1 MKYLFSLPVVA
12 LLPFFSFETQAADIG
27 AGCTVPTATGER
39 IMVQN
44 AAQFT
49 AALAKVNP
57 GDRIILNDG
66 VYVGNFKLA
75 RSGTPTEPIVIFA
88 RKRMFARI
96 DGTLTLAGNDTWAS
110 GLMITGKNAQ
120 VTMTGDRSRLI
131 RSKISGRR
139 DPANTK
145 YGTIMIGMMGKDQH
159 LGCND
164 ISDTNG
170 RAISTATG
178 RSTGARIYRNY
189 IHDQFVSPAYKNQ
202 TAHEAL
208 QLGQTQGTGG
218 DGATCRTPLNATV
231 HHNLFY
237 RWNHSG
243 DNENETVSIKSSN
256 NNIYQNTFIQTR
268 LIMNRFGNNNTIQ
281 SNWIEQGVTNGLN
294 GIAVK
299 GDNTRIIGNMI
310 KLAANAGIYIQT
322 GNQTMDYRSAHRLNL
337 DVPKGMTMAT
347 VWDNTTD
354 NPIARNTLV
363 AGNTAPV
370 ISVGRPAPEGNPL
383 VEVRK
388 THVAGNTAIIETSK
402 DYVGKWDTRRKGN
415 IETNTTYSPTTNVKF
430 TPAEKLTAADVGP
443 QFMAGEK

>member
-1 MKYLFSLPVVA
+1 MKLRQLYYFTAFALFVTSA
-12 LLPFFSFETQAADIG
+12 QAAELG
-27 AGCTVPTATGER
+27 AGCTVPTYTGER
-39 IMVQN
+39 ITVQN

-75 RSGTPTEPIVIFA
+75 RSGTPSEPIVIYA
-88 RKRMFARI
+88 YRRMHARI

-145 YGTIMIGMMGKDQH
+145 YGTIMISMMGKDQH

-189 IHDQFVSPAYKNQ
+189 IHDQFVAPAYKNQ

-208 QLGQTQGTGG
+208 QLGQTQGSSG
-218 DGATCRTPLNATV
+218 DGAACRMPLNAVV

-237 RWNHSG
+237 RWNHNG

-268 LIMNRFGNNNTIQ
+268 LIMNRFGLNNTIQ
-281 SNWIEQGVTNGLN
+281 SNWIEQGVVNGLN

-299 GDNTRIIGNMI
+299 GDNTRVIGNTI

-322 GNQTMDYRSAHRLNL
+322 GNQTMDLRSAHRLGV
-337 DVPKGMTMAT
+337 DVTPGAKIST

-363 AGNTAPV
+363 AGNNVPV

-383 VEVRK
+383 VGVRK
-388 THVAGNTAIIETSK
+388 THVAGNTAVIETSK
-402 DYVGKWDTRRKGN
+402 DYIGKWDTPRKGN
-415 IETNTTYSPTTNVKF
+415 IETTTTYSPTTNVKF
-430 TPAEKLTAADVGP
+430 TPAEKLGIADVGP
-443 QFMAGEK
+443 NFLAGK